1 MSDSHPIVT
10 DFTALLDENLR
21 EAWEERAAVMQ
32 FEAGIQRD
40 LAEALALLLVIRQFP
55 TAALARLIHTNQ

>member
-1 MSDSHPIVT
+1 MDSHPIVA
-10 DFTALLDENLR
+10 DIARHLDANLR

-32 FEAGIQRD
+32 FDAGIPRD

-55 TAALARLIHTNQ
+55 TAALARLL